1 MAHVRLLAGALAALA
16 VAAGVASAASQPAS
30 RIVDRTML
38 CKTWGSGYPDP
49 LRTMAV
55 VGVPNQAQATNGPE
69 GSPKFVVAQIALG
82 VNGADQVVVSRN
94 ACAPTSKRL
103 PLSAK
108 GLSQRRDR
116 LRKQVEVLGPSLGAD
131 PCPSRLR
138 EAGDSR
144 SGAGRE
150 LPPDRHRANL
160 ERVAGHHDEGR
171 NSDRLR
177 VRRQGRRGRHL
188 RRQASL
194 PAEPFLTA
202 ATFPLIPRRRVLG
215 LPFGALHSARRGLGS
230 DVAGSRPYQPGDD
243 IDRIDWYASA
253 RLSLARGSD
262 EFVVR
267 EHFAEEAPRV
277 VSLVDRRPSMSIFPE
292 GWPWLQKPE
301 AIRGAVR
308 LISDSAIAA
317 RGLLG
322 YLDEGKGEPFW
333 HPPRSQ
339 HLLGDADLERPF
351 EAPADT
357 LVRSLHH
364 LVAQRRDLP
373 AGTFVFVIS
382 DFLEPPTRDDW
393 LLVLERR
400 FEIVPVIVQDPIWE
414 QSFPDVSGAAVPF
427 ADAATGRVSLAALR
441 EHEAVERR
449 EQNEARFRELVR
461 EFHGL
466 AMDPVV
472 VSSHEHR
479 DVVFSF
485 LSWADQRML
494 TRGRP

>member
-1 MAHVRLLAGALAALA
+1 
-16 VAAGVASAASQPAS
+16 
-30 RIVDRTML
+30 ML

-49 LRTMAV
+49 LRTLAV

-69 GSPKFVVAQIALG
+69 GSPRFVVAQIALG
-82 VNGADQVVVSRN
+82 VNGQDQVVVSRA

-103 PLSAK
+103 QLSAK
-108 GLSQRRDR
+108 GL
-116 LRKQVEVLGPSLGAD
+116 
-131 PCPSRLR
+131 
-138 EAGDSR
+138 R
-144 SGAGRE
+144 SGETDFGNKWKCPVPASV
-150 LPPDRHRANL
+150 LI
-160 ERVAGHHDEGR
+160 
-171 NSDRLR
+171 R
-177 VRRQGRRGRHL
+177 VRAAFARPVTLEPAPDASYLLIATGRISSGSLAITTKDGTPIAFASVDKGGEGGHL
-188 RRQASL
+188 RRQAPL

-322 YLDEGKGEPFW
+322 YLDEGEGEPFW

-427 ADAATGRVSLAALR
+427 ADATTGRVSLAALR
-441 EHEAVERR
+441 EHEAAERR
-449 EQNEARFRELVR
+449 EQNETRFRELVR

>member
-1 MAHVRLLAGALAALA
+1 
-16 VAAGVASAASQPAS
+16 
-30 RIVDRTML
+30 
-38 CKTWGSGYPDP
+38 
-49 LRTMAV
+49 
-55 VGVPNQAQATNGPE
+55 
-69 GSPKFVVAQIALG
+69 
-82 VNGADQVVVSRN
+82 
-94 ACAPTSKRL
+94 
-103 PLSAK
+103 
-108 GLSQRRDR
+108 
-116 LRKQVEVLGPSLGAD
+116 
-131 PCPSRLR
+131 
-138 EAGDSR
+138 
-144 SGAGRE
+144 
-150 LPPDRHRANL
+150 
-160 ERVAGHHDEGR
+160 
-171 NSDRLR
+171 
-177 VRRQGRRGRHL
+177 
-188 RRQASL
+188 
-194 PAEPFLTA
+194 LTA
-202 ATFPLIPRRRVLG
+202 TTFPLIPRRRVLG

-322 YLDEGKGEPFW
+322 YLDEGEGEAFW

-357 LVRSLHH
+357 LARGLHH

-382 DFLEPPTRDDW
+382 DFLERPSRDDW

-400 FEIVPVIVQDPIWE
+400 FEIVPVIIQDPIWE

-427 ADAATGRVSLAALR
+427 ADAATGRVALAVLR
-441 EHEAVERR
+441 EQDAAERR

-479 DVVFSF
+479 DIVFSF
-485 LSWADQRML
+485 LSWADQRLL

>member
-1 MAHVRLLAGALAALA
+1 
-16 VAAGVASAASQPAS
+16 
-30 RIVDRTML
+30 
-38 CKTWGSGYPDP
+38 
-49 LRTMAV
+49 
-55 VGVPNQAQATNGPE
+55 
-69 GSPKFVVAQIALG
+69 
-82 VNGADQVVVSRN
+82 
-94 ACAPTSKRL
+94 
-103 PLSAK
+103 
-108 GLSQRRDR
+108 
-116 LRKQVEVLGPSLGAD
+116 
-131 PCPSRLR
+131 
-138 EAGDSR
+138 
-144 SGAGRE
+144 
-150 LPPDRHRANL
+150 
-160 ERVAGHHDEGR
+160 
-171 NSDRLR
+171 
-177 VRRQGRRGRHL
+177 
-188 RRQASL
+188 
-194 PAEPFLTA
+194 LTA
-202 ATFPLIPRRRVLG
+202 TTFPLIPRRRVLG

-322 YLDEGKGEPFW
+322 YLDEAEGDPFW

-351 EAPADT
+351 EAPVDT
-357 LVRSLHH
+357 LTRGLHH

-373 AGTFVFVIS
+373 GGTFVFVIS
-382 DFLEPPTRDDW
+382 DFLERPSRDDW
-393 LLVLERR
+393 LLALERR

-427 ADAATGRVSLAALR
+427 ADAGTGRVTLAALR
-441 EHEAVERR
+441 EHEAAERR
-449 EQNEARFRELVR
+449 EENETRFRELVR

-485 LSWADQRML
+485 LSWADQRLL